1 MCFWR
6 AAMASCQGE
15 MDLSK
20 STNLQKHS
28 PELTRVDM
36 NGKKKQGIATSAW
49 INVRQVTDSRLA
61 LIEHQAEKKTKK
73 NIAALNKDSKILSG
87 VEHFLQLHA
96 WRSKKTEKEE
106 TLSLMMSVMF
116 RVCACD
122 FCHLKSTHKPAQTFQ
137 RSPVWHKDPVRNC
150 SKPGNI
156 KNSCCWTEVC
166 V

>member
-28 PELTRVDM
+28 PELTQVDM
-36 NGKKKQGIATSAW
+36 NSQKKARNRNICLNKCAPS
-49 INVRQVTDSRLA
+49 NRFKVRTPSR
-61 LIEHQAEKKTKK
+61 IKN

-87 VEHFLQLHA
+87 VEHFLQLRT
-96 WRSKKTEKEE
+96 WRRKKQEE
-106 TLSLMMSVMF
+106 TLSLMMSIMLWV
-116 RVCACD
+116 RACD
-122 FCHLKSTHKPAQTFQ
+122 FCYLKCTHKPAQTFQ
-137 RSPVWHKDPVRNC
+137 HSPVRHKDLVHNC